1 MFVQP
6 TKGHV
11 KWLVSAAIVMAFVGV
26 FVAPTAFARM
36 TANTIDPVAN
46 VTDHGRH
53 LIVTGPIG
61 CTEGETA
68 YLRVTVTQ
76 RATGAV
82 AEGRTLITCTGGT
95 QPWEVH
101 ASVQGDETFE
111 EGPATAAASART
123 TDRGETTDAHQW
135 LVEITLA
142 DNAL

>member
-1 MFVQP
+1 MFIQP
-6 TKGHV
+6 TRKRG
-11 KWLVSAAIVMAFVGV
+11 KYRASAAIAMSLAFV
-26 FVAPTAFARM
+26 FVASLAFARI
-36 TANTIDPVAN
+36 TANTVDPVAN

-61 CTEGETA
+61 CTEGERA

-95 QPWEVH
+95 QAWEVH
-101 ASVQGDETFE
+101 AAVHGEEAFE
-111 EGPATAAASART
+111 EGPATAAAVART
-123 TDRGETTDAHQW
+123 ADGGKTTDAHQW

-142 DNAL
+142 GEAG